1 MSTLLGFIKALIPQF
16 PTRQERDE
24 AYLAESVSV
33 CDLERCIRDVDGGQ
47 RSSAV
52 MRVDGLHWS

>member
-24 AYLAESVSV
+24 AYLAEAVSV
-33 CDLERCIRDVDGGQ
+33 CDLERRMRDVDGGQ
-47 RSSAV
+47 RSPAV
-52 MRVDGLHWS
+52 MRADGLHG